1 MHAMWGESSVLDEL
15 CDVELLLRWRQGTR
29 AAGELLFQRHY
40 RTIWR
45 YFRNKV
51 PPGSVRDLVQ
61 DTFLACVTSCE
72 RFAQRSTF
80 RTYLLGIAH
89 HVMVDYLRAAPRR
102 ASQGLADA
110 PVDIGE
116 LILDEISP
124 TADDVIATRR
134 ERRLLLRALRRLRF
148 AVQVVL
154 ELRYWESMTDV
165 EIAEVL
171 GEPLGTVKTRLRTG
185 LIALEAQLT
194 ELASSP
200 DVLRSTLDSLHR
212 WAHRVRLA
220 APPGEAPPRD
230 NPQLR

>member
-1 MHAMWGESSVLDEL
+1 MHVMGRESFGLNELRDE
-15 CDVELLLRWRQGTR
+15 ELLLRWRQGTR

-40 RTIWR
+40 RTVWR

-51 PPGSVRDLVQ
+51 APTSVRDLVQ
-61 DTFLACVTSCE
+61 DTFVACVRSCE
-72 RFAQRSTF
+72 RFGQRSTF

-89 HVMVDYLRAAPRR
+89 HVMLDYLRTASRR
-102 ASQGLADA
+102 ASHGPADG
-110 PVDIGE
+110 PVDIAE
-116 LILDEISP
+116 LILDEVSP

-148 AVQVVL
+148 SIQVVL

-185 LIALEAQLT
+185 LISLEAELA

-200 DVLRSTLDSLHR
+200 EVLRSTLDSLHR
-212 WAHRVRLA
+212 WAHRVKRA
-220 APPGEAPPRD
+220 AAPGEAPPRD
-230 NPQLR
+230 DPQLR